1 MLGQLVL
8 YVFQVVFLFY
18 GILAFR
24 KYLGYDKANTETP
37 EEEKPE
43 EG

>member
-8 YVFQVVFLFY
+8 FVFQVVFLFY

-24 KYLGYDKANTETP
+24 KYLGVDKKSEDETP
-37 EEEKPE
+37 ED
-43 EG
+43 G